1 MGERRIIT
9 IWLTGITL
17 AGELLF
23 MLFYLIGEYGKDSIG
38 MDKIIANYGTLI
50 TTIVT
55 LAGMFGVFAAQL
67 IFYKKDSQTMSEI
80 KSGVSRGGERL
91 HDQVDHKQEV
101 LSGEHKGL
109 SRQNAEVRDIVMEI
123 RLNQAQELKLQEKI
137 RDTVPD
143 AGMLKDGIE
152 KICWENAQMKNEIIE
167 LRHEIQQLQEKNR
180 EMSQEIR
187 QNRRQSRGMER

>member
-1 MGERRIIT
+1 MGEKRIIT
-9 IWLTGITL
+9 ICLTCITL

-38 MDKIIANYGTLI
+38 MDKIFANYGTLI
-50 TTIVT
+50 TIIVT
-55 LAGMFGVFAAQL
+55 LAGMFGVFAAQI

-80 KSGVSRGGERL
+80 KSGVSRGS
-91 HDQVDHKQEV
+91 DQVDHKQEI
-101 LSGEHKGL
+101 LSGEHRGL

-137 RDTVPD
+137 KDTVPD

-167 LRHEIQQLQEKNR
+167 LRHEIQQLQEKNK

-187 QNRRQSRGMER
+187 QNRSRSRGMGR